1 MADKIGTD
9 EYGEILIYQTDD
21 GQTNIEVKIEDDTV
35 WLTQQ
40 QMSELFQ
47 TSRTNVVE
55 HIKHIYEEGE
65 LDEISTCRNFRQVRK
80 EGNREVTRQIPHY
93 NLDMIISLGYRIKSV
108 IATRFRQWATKRLK
122 EYMIKGFTIDDERL
136 KGNGGG
142 NYWKELLDRIRD
154 IRSSEKVLY
163 RQVLDLYATSVDY
176 NPHSEE
182 SVRFFKIVQNKLH
195 YAAHG
200 HTAAEVIYQRAD
212 AEKPFMGLTSF
223 AGELPALKDIGIAKN
238 YLEENELKVLN
249 NLVSGYFDLA
259 EINAIEHKPMYMDDY
274 VKQLDSVLS
283 SGNRK
288 LLTGS
293 GSVSHKQALEKANSE
308 YRKYQ
313 EITLTPVEKAYL
325 ESIKEV
331 SKEVKRR

>member
-1 MADKIGTD
+1 
-9 EYGEILIYQTDD
+9 
-21 GQTNIEVKIEDDTV
+21 
-35 WLTQQ
+35 
-40 QMSELFQ
+40 MSELFQ

-212 AEKPFMGLTSF
+212 AQKPFMGLTSF
-223 AGELPALKDIGIAKN
+223 SGELPALKDIGIAKN
-238 YLEENELKVLN
+238 YLDESELKVLN

-293 GSVSHKQALEKANSE
+293 GSVSHKQALEKAKSE